1 MITTIHATLYAGFS
15 SRVTITSAITTLTSS
30 KSNDQYQRPFA
41 TTTTANNVASCSK
54 ISRIEIN
61 RRPVRNLRI
70 FFMLRDFPLA
80 RLRPPGD
87 IKSLS

>member
-1 MITTIHATLYAGFS
+1 
-15 SRVTITSAITTLTSS
+15 
-30 KSNDQYQRPFA
+30 
-41 TTTTANNVASCSK
+41 VASCSK